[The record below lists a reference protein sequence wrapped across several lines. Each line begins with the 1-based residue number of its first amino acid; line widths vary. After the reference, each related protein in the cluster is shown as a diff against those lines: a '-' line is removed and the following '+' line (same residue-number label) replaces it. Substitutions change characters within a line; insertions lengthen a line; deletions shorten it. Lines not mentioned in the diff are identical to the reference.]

1 MRRMDSNIQDLLKS
15 VEQLYKD
22 KYRVVEKEL
31 I

>member
-22 KYRVVEKEL
+22 KYRVIEKEL